1 MSTSIIANKAF
12 CRTIQTE
19 VSFIIHNSGVG
30 KLPPGPARVAVPGHR
45 RGARQRGPARHVA
58 GVALAAGQHPAVG
71 GDAARVALAGRSA
84 GAYAAHTLALSPA
97 AAPLFRAL
105 VGSDGT
111 ALIEKNLMTYPVT
124 VARNYAKKL
133 GFDSDDV
140 EELAKFYREA
150 PVDQLLNQSLNFVN
164 MDDGE
169 LGFGVCVERPV
180 PGVERLVPR
189 APALLLPANARPAL
203 FTYCDDESSIKAADL
218 VKKNREYN
226 ENFPIFMP
234 ANLDF
239 PSDEIKYAVSNET
252 RSFYFGNGTI
262 TAASRAAFGDFWADR
277 QYVYQAAYCAA
288 EQAARAPAFL
298 LEFTYEGGL
307 SEKKPEPAARGAGHP
322 DFFNYLMPPKEVD
335 DEDDLRI
342 VKEITTIVADFV
354 KTGIC
359 AFSISTVGPAC
370 GRPPKPIRYRLTRM
384 VAGGGAGPESG
395 VGAAR
400 GPRPRGADAAP
411 RRSALPPALA
421 LWHRLYSRYRR
432 TNYWPLTDPAAG

>member
-1 MSTSIIANKAF
+1 
-12 CRTIQTE
+12 
-19 VSFIIHNSGVG
+19 
-30 KLPPGPARVAVPGHR
+30 
-45 RGARQRGPARHVA
+45 
-58 GVALAAGQHPAVG
+58 
-71 GDAARVALAGRSA
+71 
-84 GAYAAHTLALSPA
+84 
-97 AAPLFRAL
+97 
-105 VGSDGT
+105 
-111 ALIEKNLMTYPVT
+111 MTYPVT

-354 KTGIC
+354 KTGH
-359 AFSISTVGPAC
+359 AWWPAAEPGLSQVWALRVGR
-370 GRPPKPIRYRLTRM
+370 GR
-384 VAGGGAGPESG
+384 
-395 VGAAR
+395 AAPT
-400 GPRPRGADAAP
+400 PRRAAP
-411 RRSALPPALA
+411 RCRPRWRCGTGFTRATAAPTTGRSLTPRLA
-421 LWHRLYSRYRR
+421 SRLLKLNRLW
-432 TNYWPLTDPAAG
+432 PG